1 MKMSW
6 EEEFN
11 ATMAALGGTIVP
23 ELIEYRLHYDESGK
37 IILCSQQNH
46 PEDTQYLVV
55 DQGTYADYMKYS
67 VDVKTKQLKKV
78 VIDPGVSVQLK
89 RSSQGY
95 AVVCQ
100 HAGLILEQGETWTE
114 VEYYEPNS

>member
-6 EEEFN
+6 EDEFN
-11 ATMAALGGTIVP
+11 AAMAALGGTIVP
-23 ELIEYRLHYDESGK
+23 EAIEYRLHYDDSGK
-37 IILCSQQNH
+37 IISCSQQNH

-95 AVVCQ
+95 RVVTN
-100 HAGLILEQGETWTE
+100 HAGIILADDEEYKN
-114 VEYYEPNS
+114 VEYYDNN